1 MVVREFFDNELE
13 KLLTLYTALN
23 NNPYPEVDE
32 RIRRVWRKM
41 MDDPEHHVI
50 GVFDHELAVSSC
62 VLVII
67 PNITHQQH
75 PYAVIENVVT
85 AENERRKGYAAAC
98 LSLARDIAV
107 KAGCYKIM
115 LMSGSKKEETMRF
128 YESNG
133 YNRKDK
139 TAFIQWL

>member
-1 MVVREFFDNELE
+1 MIVREFFENELE
-13 KLLTLYTALN
+13 KLLRLYTELN
-23 NNPYPEVDE
+23 DNPLPEVDD
-32 RIRRVWRKM
+32 RIRRVWQKM
-41 MDDPEHHVI
+41 MDDPDHHVI
-50 GVFDHELAVSSC
+50 GVFDHEAAVSSC

-67 PNITHQQH
+67 PNLTHRQH

-85 AENERRKGYAAAC
+85 TENERRKGYAAAC
-98 LSLARDIAV
+98 LSFARDIAV

-115 LMSGSKKEETMRF
+115 LMTGSKKEETMRF
-128 YESNG
+128 YEANG

>member
-32 RIRRVWRKM
+32 RILRVWRKM
-41 MDDPEHHVI
+41 MEDPDHHVI
-50 GVFDHELAVSSC
+50 GVFDHERAVSSC

-67 PNITHQQH
+67 PNLTHRQH

-85 AENERRKGYAAAC
+85 AENERRKGYAAAS